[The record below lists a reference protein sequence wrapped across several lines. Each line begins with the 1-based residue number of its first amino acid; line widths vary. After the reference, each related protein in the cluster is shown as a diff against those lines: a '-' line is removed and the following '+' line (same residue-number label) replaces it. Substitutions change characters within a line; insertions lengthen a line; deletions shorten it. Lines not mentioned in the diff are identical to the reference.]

1 MDSIIKINVER
12 EGRRSLLKE
21 SYHNAPYKLTHY
33 GSPRAQDH
41 LEMIIMSA
49 SPGIMDKDSLVI
61 DVHVK
66 EDAHLK
72 LFTQSFNKL
81 HPMKEG
87 ASQETNVRL
96 AKDSVFNYVPHPVT
110 PFKDSI
116 FKTVNT
122 IHVNDGATLIWGD
135 IISAGRVHRDEV
147 FEFQKLHSVT
157 RIYKDGKLLVTDNQC
172 LLPKEQPITD
182 LLFFEGYTHQATL
195 FYCGPFAKLMKEEM
209 DEILTMEYEDV
220 SFGFTHCADDTVLLR
235 AVGNDGELM
244 YSFLSMLA
252 QMCWVFTQDQLT
264 IKKEEEA
271 RIAAEAPKAE
281 EIASGASVK
290 KETKKIAGKKTVTPK
305 KAAPKE
311 PVAKTM
317 KAEKAVAKKKPA
329 AKSKKTTGK
338 AVKQETANK
347 KAV

>member
-12 EGRRSLLKE
+12 EGHRSVLKE

-49 SPGIMDKDSLVI
+49 SPGIMDSDSLVI

-66 EDAHLK
+66 ENAHLK

-81 HPMKEG
+81 HPMKVG
-87 ASQETNVRL
+87 ASQETNVL
-96 AKDSVFNYVPHPVT
+96 LDKDSMFNYVPHPVT
-110 PFKDSI
+110 PFKNSI

-135 IISAGRVHRDEV
+135 IISAGRVQRDEV
-147 FEFQKLHSVT
+147 FAFRKLHSIT
-157 RIYKDGKLLVTDNQC
+157 RVYQDSKLLVTDNQC
-172 LLPKEQPITD
+172 LLPQEQPVSD

-195 FYCGPFAKLMKEEM
+195 LYCGPFAKLMKGEM
-209 DEILTMEYEDV
+209 DEILTREYEDV
-220 SFGFTHCADDTVLLR
+220 SFGFTECAENTILLR
-235 AVGNDGELM
+235 AVGTDGELL
-244 YSFLSMLA
+244 YSFLTMLA

-264 IKKEEEA
+264 KKDEETA
-271 RIAAEAPKAE
+271 RIAAQAPPKE
-281 EIASGASVK
+281 TGTSRVK
-290 KETKKIAGKKTVTPK
+290 KEAKKVSAKKTKGQKKTETTETASSAVDAKNLTKKKTIGGKGKKV
-305 KAAPKE
+305 
-311 PVAKTM
+311 
-317 KAEKAVAKKKPA
+317 AEKTAKA
-329 AKSKKTTGK
+329 RTVS
-338 AVKQETANK
+338 K

>member
-12 EGRRSLLKE
+12 EGHRSLLKE

-66 EDAHLK
+66 ENAYLK

-87 ASQETNVRL
+87 ASQETNVL
-96 AKDSVFNYVPHPVT
+96 LDKDSVFNYVPHPVT

-122 IHVNDGATLIWGD
+122 IHVNGGATLIWGD

-147 FEFQKLHSVT
+147 FAFRKLHSTT
-157 RIYKDGKLLVTDNQC
+157 RIYQDGKLLVTDNQC
-172 LLPKEQPITD
+172 LLPKEQPIAD

-195 FYCGPFAKLMKEEM
+195 FYCGPFAKLMKAEM
-209 DEILTMEYEDV
+209 DEILTTEYEDV
-220 SFGFTHCADDTVLLR
+220 SFGFTDCAKDTILLR
-235 AVGNDGELM
+235 AVGTDGELL
-244 YSFLSMLA
+244 YSFLTMLA
-252 QMCWVFTQDQLT
+252 QMCWVFTQDQLA
-264 IKKEEEA
+264 I
-271 RIAAEAPKAE
+271 KAE
-281 EIASGASVK
+281 ETARFIAETVP
-290 KETKKIAGKKTVTPK
+290 KETASKKVDAKAVVKKKTVNKGK
-305 KAAPKE
+305 KAI
-311 PVAKTM
+311 
-317 KAEKAVAKKKPA
+317 
-329 AKSKKTTGK
+329 GK
-338 AVKQETANK
+338 AVSK
-347 KAV
+347 KP

>member
-12 EGRRSLLKE
+12 DGHQSRLKE

-66 EDAHLK
+66 ENAHLK

-87 ASQETNVRL
+87 ASQLTNVKL
-96 AKDSVFNYVPHPVT
+96 DKDSIFNYVPHPVT

-147 FEFQKLHSVT
+147 FAFKKLHSVT
-157 RIYKDGKLLVTDNQC
+157 RIYRDGELLVTDNQC
-172 LLPKEQPITD
+172 LLPQEQPISD

-195 FYCGPFAKLMKEEM
+195 FYCGPFAKLMKAEM
-209 DEILTMEYEDV
+209 DEILTTEYEDV
-220 SFGFTHCADDTVLLR
+220 SFGFTNCAKDTILLR
-235 AVGNDGELM
+235 AVGTDGELL
-244 YSFLSMLA
+244 YSFLTMLA
-252 QMCWVFTQDQLT
+252 QMCWVFTQDQLALK
-264 IKKEEEA
+264 IEETA
-271 RIAAEAPKAE
+271 RIAAEATSE
-281 EIASGASVK
+281 ETMSVGLK
-290 KETKKIAGKKTVTPK
+290 
-305 KAAPKE
+305 
-311 PVAKTM
+311 
-317 KAEKAVAKKKPA
+317 
-329 AKSKKTTGK
+329 
-338 AVKQETANK
+338 K

>member
-12 EGRRSLLKE
+12 DGHQSRLKE

-66 EDAHLK
+66 ENAQLK

-87 ASQETNVRL
+87 ASQETNVL
-96 AKDSVFNYVPHPVT
+96 LDKDSVFNYVPHPVT

-147 FEFQKLHSVT
+147 FAFRKLHSIT
-157 RIYKDGKLLVTDNQC
+157 RIYQDGKLLVTDNQC
-172 LLPKEQPITD
+172 LLPQEQPVSD

-195 FYCGPFAKLMKEEM
+195 IYCGPFAKLMKGEM

-220 SFGFTHCADDTVLLR
+220 SFGFTECAENTLLLR
-235 AVGNDGELM
+235 AVGTDGELL
-244 YSFLSMLA
+244 YSFLTMLA
-252 QMCWVFTQDQLT
+252 QMCWVFTQDQLVT
-264 IKKEEEA
+264 
-271 RIAAEAPKAE
+271 KAE
-281 EIASGASVK
+281 ETAGIVAETAPKEAVSTGTEKKVVKRVAAKKTTARKKVTPKETASNMIDVKEAVK
-290 KETKKIAGKKTVTPK
+290 KETIAKGKKAVKKTV
-305 KAAPKE
+305 E
-311 PVAKTM
+311 QR
-317 KAEKAVAKKKPA
+317 AV
-329 AKSKKTTGK
+329 S
-338 AVKQETANK
+338 K

>member
-12 EGRRSLLKE
+12 DGHQSRLKE

-66 EDAHLK
+66 ENAQLK

-87 ASQETNVRL
+87 ASQETNVL
-96 AKDSVFNYVPHPVT
+96 LDKDSVFNYVPHPVT

-147 FEFQKLHSVT
+147 FAFRKLHSIT
-157 RIYKDGKLLVTDNQC
+157 RIYQNGKLLVTDNQC
-172 LLPKEQPITD
+172 LLPQEQPVSD

-195 FYCGPFAKLMKEEM
+195 IYCGPFAKLMKGEM

-220 SFGFTHCADDTVLLR
+220 SFGFTECAENTLLLR
-235 AVGNDGELM
+235 AVGTDGELL
-244 YSFLSMLA
+244 YSFLTMLA
-252 QMCWVFTQDQLT
+252 QMCWVFTQDQLVAKVGET
-264 IKKEEEA
+264 TGIIAETTPKEAVRTGTEKKVVKKVDAKKTTARKKIKPKET
-271 RIAAEAPKAE
+271 APKRVDAKE
-281 EIASGASVK
+281 AVK
-290 KETKKIAGKKTVTPK
+290 KKSVAKGKKAVKKTVEQRT
-305 KAAPKE
+305 
-311 PVAKTM
+311 V
-317 KAEKAVAKKKPA
+317 
-329 AKSKKTTGK
+329 S
-338 AVKQETANK
+338 K

>member
-12 EGRRSLLKE
+12 DGRQSRLKE

-66 EDAHLK
+66 ENAHLK

-87 ASQETNVRL
+87 ASQETKVL
-96 AKDSVFNYVPHPVT
+96 LDKDSVFNYVAHPVT

-147 FEFQKLHSVT
+147 FAFRKLHSIT
-157 RIYKDGKLLVTDNQC
+157 RIYQDGKLLMTDNQC
-172 LLPKEQPITD
+172 LLPQEQPVSD

-195 FYCGPFAKLMKEEM
+195 IYCGPFAKLMKGEM

-220 SFGFTHCADDTVLLR
+220 SFGFTECAENTLLLR
-235 AVGNDGELM
+235 AVGTDGELL
-244 YSFLSMLA
+244 YSFLTMLA
-252 QMCWVFTQDQLT
+252 QMCWVFTQDQLVT
-264 IKKEEEA
+264 
-271 RIAAEAPKAE
+271 KAE
-281 EIASGASVK
+281 ETAGIVAETAPKETASKMVDAKEAVK
-290 KETKKIAGKKTVTPK
+290 KKTIAKGKKAVKKTVEQRT
-305 KAAPKE
+305 
-311 PVAKTM
+311 V
-317 KAEKAVAKKKPA
+317 
-329 AKSKKTTGK
+329 S
-338 AVKQETANK
+338 K

>member
-12 EGRRSLLKE
+12 EGHRSVLKE

-33 GSPRAQDH
+33 GAPRAQDH

-49 SPGIMDKDSLVI
+49 SPGIMDKDALVI

-66 EDAHLK
+66 ENAQLK

-87 ASQETNVRL
+87 AFQQTNVKL

-172 LLPKEQPITD
+172 LLPQEQPVAD

-195 FYCGPFAKLMKEEM
+195 FYCGPFAKQMKIEM

-220 SFGFTHCADDTVLLR
+220 AFGFTECAEDTLLLR
-235 AVGNDGELM
+235 ALGSDGELL
-244 YSFLSMLA
+244 YSFLTMLA
-252 QMCWVFTQDQLT
+252 QMCWVFTQDQLHEKQQEREKLGVGEKKISDELGAIAP
-264 IKKEEEA
+264 IKK
-271 RIAAEAPKAE
+271 
-281 EIASGASVK
+281 V
-290 KETKKIAGKKTVTPK
+290 
-305 KAAPKE
+305 
-311 PVAKTM
+311 
-317 KAEKAVAKKKPA
+317 EKAVTKRSAPKKENTRSIA
-329 AKSKKTTGK
+329 AKGKEAATKQKATKK
-338 AVKQETANK
+338 AVKGVKEVNQT
-347 KAV
+347 V

>member
-12 EGRRSLLKE
+12 EGNRSLLKE

-49 SPGIMDKDSLVI
+49 SPGILDKDSLVI

-66 EDAHLK
+66 ESAHLK

-96 AKDSVFNYVPHPVT
+96 DRDSVFNYVPHPVT

-122 IHVNDGATLIWGD
+122 IHIDDDATLIWGD
-135 IISAGRVHRDEV
+135 IISAGRIHRNEV
-147 FEFQKLHSVT
+147 FAFQKLHSIT

-172 LLPKEQPITD
+172 LLPREQPVSD

-195 FYCGPFAKLMKEEM
+195 FYCGPFAKLMKDEM

-220 SFGFTHCADDTVLLR
+220 SFGFTECADNTLMLR
-235 AVGNDGELM
+235 AVGTDGELL
-244 YSFLSMLA
+244 YSFLTMLA
-252 QMCWVFTQDQLT
+252 QMCWVFTHDQL
-264 IKKEEEA
+264 A
-271 RIAAEAPKAE
+271 VKAE
-281 EIASGASVK
+281 ETTKLEAEVAQRDMAGTDLEK
-290 KETKKIAGKKTVTPK
+290 KEVRSVVAKKANTLKKTESKGVTSKTVDTKTAVKKKTVSKGEKIVK
-305 KAAPKE
+305 KDTE
-311 PVAKTM
+311 RKT
-317 KAEKAVAKKKPA
+317 
-329 AKSKKTTGK
+329 S
-338 AVKQETANK
+338 K

>member
-12 EGRRSLLKE
+12 EGHRSLLKE

-49 SPGIMDKDSLVI
+49 SPGILDKDSLVI

-66 EDAHLK
+66 ENAHLK

-96 AKDSVFNYVPHPVT
+96 DKDSVFNYVPHPVT

-122 IHVNDGATLIWGD
+122 IHVNDDATLIWGD
-135 IISAGRVHRDEV
+135 IISAGRIHRNEV
-147 FEFQKLHSVT
+147 FAFQKLHSIT

-172 LLPKEQPITD
+172 LLPREQPVSD
-182 LLFFEGYTHQATL
+182 MLFFEGYTHQATL
-195 FYCGPFAKLMKEEM
+195 FYCGPFAKLMKDEM

-220 SFGFTHCADDTVLLR
+220 SFGFTECANNTLLLR
-235 AVGNDGELM
+235 AVGTDGELL
-244 YSFLSMLA
+244 YSFLTMLA
-252 QMCWVFTQDQLT
+252 QMCWVFTHDQL
-264 IKKEEEA
+264 A
-271 RIAAEAPKAE
+271 VKAE
-281 EIASGASVK
+281 EAMKLEAETAQRDVASTDLEDTPKRTEPKGITSKTVD
-290 KETKKIAGKKTVTPK
+290 TKTAGKKKTVSKGK
-305 KAAPKE
+305 KAIKKDTE
-311 PVAKTM
+311 RKT
-317 KAEKAVAKKKPA
+317 
-329 AKSKKTTGK
+329 S
-338 AVKQETANK
+338 K